1 MLENRTVIVPE
12 GLDGTRIDQAL
23 SKLFGFSRTFA
34 QDIILG
40 GGARLHGEKAQKS
53 DRVQTGDLL
62 EVEWAPKQ
70 EPKIVPVDLPELNVV
85 YDDQDLIVVDKPAGV
100 AAHPSL
106 GWSGP
111 TVLGALAGAGY
122 KIATSGPPERQ
133 GVVQRLDVGTS
144 GLMVV
149 AKSENSYSVLKK
161 AFKQRTVEKTY
172 HTVVQGYP
180 DPLSGTIEGPIARHP
195 GHEWKFAVVDGGKHS
210 VTHYKTL
217 EVFMSASL
225 LEIKLETGRTHQ
237 IRVHMAAHGH
247 PLVGDPMYGSD
258 PQVAERLGL
267 DRQWLHAVKLAFTHP
282 GTAKRVEF
290 ESKYPADLKRALQIL
305 RL

>member
-1 MLENRTVIVPE
+1 MTENRTLPVPE
-12 GLDGTRIDQAL
+12 GLEGVRIDQAL

-34 QDIILG
+34 QEIIASG
-40 GGARLHGEKAQKS
+40 GVKIDGMGAQKS
-53 DRVQTGDLL
+53 ERLRAGSLL
-62 EVEWAPKQ
+62 NVEWEEKQ
-70 EPKIVPVDLPELNVV
+70 EPQIIPISYPEMKII
-85 YDDQDLIVVDKPAGV
+85 YDDDDFVVVDKPHGV

-122 KIATSGPPERQ
+122 TIATSGPPERQ

-149 AKSENSYSVLKK
+149 AKSEHSYSVLKR
-161 AFKQRTVEKTY
+161 AFKERQVDKTY
-172 HTVVQGYP
+172 HAIVQGYP

-195 GHEWKFAVVDGGKHS
+195 GHEWKFAVVQGGRDS

-217 EVFMSASL
+217 EVFVAASL
-225 LEIKLETGRTHQ
+225 LEIQLETGRTHQ

-247 PLVGDPMYGSD
+247 CLVGDPVYGGD
-258 PQVAERLGL
+258 PELAARLGL
-267 DRQWLHAVKLAFTHP
+267 ERQWLHATGLAFLHP
-282 GTAKRVEF
+282 ASGERVEF
-290 ESKYPADLKRALQIL
+290 TSDYPTDLARALEIL